1 MKKITIIP
9 FLLFFFWNGYSQ
21 DTCNDAQVVTAG
33 VNSFE
38 AINGTQ
44 AAPSNCIGSYNNG
57 DAAEWFSYTP
67 SQDYT
72 LTITTDLPQNVG
84 GDTRFHVY
92 TGSCSNLI
100 CYGGD
105 DDSGSGYLSQE
116 VINVYQGETYYIVFD
131 NNWSSEGYFFEII
144 ENEFVEPLI
153 EFTTE
158 IIMPNP
164 SGTTLGVVDMN
175 NDHLDDIVS
184 IESDNLNL
192 LYQQADASFVEN
204 NIPTDYAT
212 NNPSWSMTIADFDA
226 NGFNDLMYGGSSG
239 VSFMKANADGTSYQE
254 IAGNEYVFSQRSNF
268 IDINNDGHLDAFVCH
283 DTAPNVYYLNDGN
296 GNFSFNQGGIGD
308 AATGGNYGSIWT
320 DYDNDGDVDLFIAKC
335 RGGDVSIKINELHRN
350 NGDGT
355 FTEVGTE
362 SGLADPMQ
370 TWSGAWADYDND
382 GFMDVFIGVSSFSDG
397 MHKLM
402 RNNGDGTFTDITE
415 GSGFEDIT
423 STGIENVA
431 YDFNNDGFVD
441 VLGMGGEIMINN
453 GDLSFSSS
461 GNFILNGPV
470 GDLNNDGFLD
480 VVNNNQIHYNVGNEN
495 NWLKINLIGEESNIN
510 GIGARIEI
518 TSSLGTQIRD
528 VKSGVGFKFMNTLDQ
543 YVGLGTD
550 TSVDILTI
558 RWPSGIVDV
567 IHDPTINSTLVIE
580 EGESLSIEN
589 TVYNNIS
596 LYPNPAESVIH
607 IESKFDMVSENFE
620 IFSIQGKMIIQGE
633 IPSSKQI
640 NVQHLSNGT
649 YFFKLHAKGKTF
661 QRKFIKK

>member
-9 FLLFFFWNGYSQ
+9 FFLFFFWTGFSQ
-21 DTCNDAQVVTAG
+21 DTCNDAQIVIAG
-33 VNSFE
+33 INAFDV
-38 AINGTQ
+38 INGTE
-44 AAPSNCIGSYNNG
+44 AAPYNCIEAYSNG

-67 SQDYT
+67 SQDYS
-72 LTITTDLPQNVG
+72 LTITTDLPENAG

-92 TGSCSNLI
+92 NGTCSSLE

-105 DDSGSGYLSQE
+105 DDSGSGYLSKDI
-116 VINVYQGETYYIVFD
+116 INVFQGETYYIVFD
-131 NNWSSEGYFFEII
+131 NNWSSNAYSFEII
-144 ENEFVEPLI
+144 ENEYVEPLI
-153 EFTTE
+153 EFNTE
-158 IIMPNP
+158 TINP
-164 SGTTLGVVDMN
+164 SPSGNTLGVVDMN
-175 NDHLDDIVS
+175 ADYRDDIIS
-184 IESDNLNL
+184 IQSSNLNV
-192 LYQQADASFVEN
+192 LYQQDDASFVEN

-212 NNPSWSMTIADFDA
+212 NDPSWSMAIADYDA
-226 NGFNDLMYGGSSG
+226 NGYNDLVYGGSTG
-239 VSFMKANADGTSYQE
+239 VTFMKANSDGTSYQE
-254 IAGNEYVFSQRSNF
+254 ITGTEYVFSQRSNF
-268 IDINNDGHLDAFVCH
+268 IDLNNDGHLDAFVCH
-283 DTAPNVYYLNDGN
+283 DTAPNVYYMNDGD
-296 GNFSFNQGGIGD
+296 GNFTFNQGGIGD

-335 RGGDVSIKINELHRN
+335 RGGDVDIKINELHRN

-355 FTEVGTE
+355 FTEVGEE

-415 GSGFEDIT
+415 GSGFENIT

-441 VLGMGGEIMINN
+441 VLGMGGEVMINN
-453 GDLSFSSS
+453 GDLTFSSS
-461 GNFILNGPV
+461 GSFILNGPV

-495 NWLKINLIGEESNIN
+495 NWLKIALIGAESNIN

-528 VKSGVGFKFMNTLDQ
+528 VKSGVGFKFMNTLNE
-543 YVGLGTD
+543 YVGLGAD
-550 TSVDILTI
+550 TSIDELTI

-567 IHDPTINSTLVIE
+567 ITNPTINATLVVE
-580 EGESLSIEN
+580 EGESLAVAEV
-589 TVYNNIS
+589 VYKNIS
-596 LYPNPAESVIH
+596 IYPNPAENFIYVD
-607 IESKFDMVSENFE
+607 SKFDILNEKFE
-620 IFSIQGKMIIQGE
+620 IFSIQGKMVVSGE
-633 IPSSKQI
+633 ISSSKQI
-640 NVQHLSNGT
+640 EVHHLSSGT
-649 YFFKLHAKGKTF
+649 YFFKLYSKGKSF
-661 QRKFIKK
+661 QRKFIKQ

>member
-9 FLLFFFWNGYSQ
+9 FFLFFFWTGFSQ

-33 VNSFE
+33 SNSYDV
-38 AINGTQ
+38 INGTE
-44 AAPSNCIGSYNNG
+44 AAPYNCIEAYSNG

-67 SQDYT
+67 SQDYS
-72 LTITTDLPQNVG
+72 LTITTDLPENAG

-92 TGSCSNLI
+92 TGNCSSLE

-105 DDSGSGYLSQE
+105 DDSGSGYLSKDI
-116 VINVYQGETYYIVFD
+116 INVYQGETYYIVFD
-131 NNWSSEGYFFEII
+131 NNWSSDAYSFEII
-144 ENEFVEPLI
+144 ENEYVEPLI
-153 EFTTE
+153 EFNTE
-158 IIMPNP
+158 TINP
-164 SGTTLGVVDMN
+164 SPSGNTLGVVDMN
-175 NDHLDDIVS
+175 ADYLDDIIS
-184 IESDNLNL
+184 IQSSNLNV
-192 LYQQADASFVEN
+192 LYQQDDASFVEN

-212 NNPSWSMTIADFDA
+212 NDPSWSMAIADYDA
-226 NGFNDLMYGGSSG
+226 NGYNDLVYGGSTG
-239 VSFMKANADGTSYQE
+239 VTFMKANSDGTSYQE
-254 IAGNEYVFSQRSNF
+254 ITGNEYVFSQRSNF
-268 IDINNDGHLDAFVCH
+268 IDLNNDGHLDAFVCH
-283 DTAPNVYYLNDGN
+283 DTAPNVYYMNDGD
-296 GNFSFNQGGIGD
+296 GNFTYNQGGIGD

-335 RGGDVSIKINELHRN
+335 RGGDVDIKINELHRN

-355 FTEVGTE
+355 FTEVGEE

-415 GSGFEDIT
+415 GSGFENIT

-441 VLGMGGEIMINN
+441 VLGMGGEVMINN
-453 GDLSFSSS
+453 GDLTFSSS
-461 GNFILNGPV
+461 GTFILNGPV

-495 NWLKINLIGEESNIN
+495 NWLKIALIGVESNIN

-528 VKSGVGFKFMNTLDQ
+528 VKSGVGFRFMNTLNE
-543 YVGLGTD
+543 YVGLGAD
-550 TSVDILTI
+550 TSIDELTI

-567 IHDPTINSTLVIE
+567 ITNPTINATLVIE
-580 EGESLSIEN
+580 EGESLAVAEV
-589 TVYNNIS
+589 VYKNIS
-596 LYPNPAESVIH
+596 IYPNPAENLIH
-607 IESKFDMVSENFE
+607 VDSKFEILNEKFE
-620 IFSIQGKMIIQGE
+620 IFSIQGKMVVSGE
-633 IPSSKQI
+633 ISSSKQI
-640 NVQHLSNGT
+640 EVHHLSSGT
-649 YFFKLHAKGKTF
+649 YFFKLYSKGKSF
-661 QRKFIKK
+661 QRKFIKQ